1 MRFALPIY
9 TCINKLTH
17 IYQTCTSDSLN
28 SKIKQWGYL
37 GNRHI
42 LLTHILH
49 GQILPRGGQSL
60 AVSTPGGIKFNE
72 VAARFN
78 VFGEGVIGEVKQ
90 PSRGNFGLR
99 FFRGL

>member
-1 MRFALPIY
+1 M
-9 TCINKLTH
+9 TCNSRSAILELIQENTIKL
-17 IYQTCTSDSLN
+17 
-28 SKIKQWGYL
+28 WGYL
-37 GNRHI
+37 GDRHF

-49 GQILPRGGQSL
+49 GQILPRGGQPL
-60 AVSTPGGIKFNE
+60 AMSTPGGVKFNE

-78 VFGEGVIGEVKQ
+78 VFGEGVIGEVEQ